1 MPYIAN
7 SDRDRQAMLDRIGAA
22 SIDELL
28 AGIPASNRL
37 TEELAVSPALSESEL
52 VRHVHELAAANL
64 VPAPQN
70 CFLGGGAYISYIP
83 ETVRVLAT
91 RSEFITAYTP
101 YQAEVSQGTL
111 QVIYEF
117 QSMIQRLTGMEI
129 ANASLYDGGSALAE
143 GLRMARAIHEDQPG
157 RKRILLSDGL
167 FRKHLQV
174 ARTYGSPWP
183 HSLETIALE
192 NGRLNPGALSE
203 RLDDTVCA
211 VVIQS
216 PNAFGSVEDL
226 KELTARCHAAGALVI
241 HVFDPLA
248 QALFTSSGEADV
260 DIAVGEGQSIS
271 QPPQYGGPNLGLF
284 ASRARWVR
292 LMPGRLIGSTEDATG
307 KRGYVLTFQTREQHI
322 RRAKA
327 TSNICTNQALVA
339 TFATIYLSL
348 MGGSGLRQLARS
360 LYTRATWLAERLERI
375 PGCRVLSAAP
385 FFREFALE
393 LPGRD
398 RVLEELKRQGVLAGL
413 ALDSR
418 RGSNALLVAVNEFQ
432 TQDDLENF
440 ARLIERAT
448 GGGAR

>member
-1 MPYIAN
+1 
-7 SDRDRQAMLDRIGAA
+7 
-22 SIDELL
+22 
-28 AGIPASNRL
+28 
-37 TEELAVSPALSESEL
+37 
-52 VRHVHELAAANL
+52 
-64 VPAPQN
+64 
-70 CFLGGGAYISYIP
+70 
-83 ETVRVLAT
+83 
-91 RSEFITAYTP
+91 
-101 YQAEVSQGTL
+101 
-111 QVIYEF
+111 
-117 QSMIQRLTGMEI
+117 
-129 ANASLYDGGSALAE
+129 
-143 GLRMARAIHEDQPG
+143 
-157 RKRILLSDGL
+157 
-167 FRKHLQV
+167 
-174 ARTYGSPWP
+174 
-183 HSLETIALE
+183 
-192 NGRLNPGALSE
+192 
-203 RLDDTVCA
+203 
-211 VVIQS
+211 
-216 PNAFGSVEDL
+216 
-226 KELTARCHAAGALVI
+226 
-241 HVFDPLA
+241 
-248 QALFTSSGEADV
+248 
-260 DIAVGEGQSIS
+260 
-271 QPPQYGGPNLGLF
+271 
-284 ASRARWVR
+284 
-292 LMPGRLIGSTEDATG
+292 
-307 KRGYVLTFQTREQHI
+307 VLTFQTREQHI